1 MRTLETDLCIV
12 GGGSAGL
19 SVAAGAA
26 QLGAKVVLFER
37 RKMGGECLNYG
48 CVPSKALI
56 ASARTAETVRNAG
69 HFGVNA
75 RIDDVDFNKVV
86 SRVDQVIAGIAPHDS
101 EERFEKLGVTVLR
114 SNARFVGA
122 AEIEGEGVRV
132 RARRFVIA
140 TGSSP
145 AAPPIEGLGSVAFLT
160 NETVFANRVLPRH
173 LLVVGGGPIGVE
185 MAQAHRRLGARVTIA
200 EADRIMAK
208 EDPELTGVVR
218 HQLVSE
224 GIDILEGAEVKRVE
238 AVGDAIEATIDHSGE
253 TRLEVSHLLIAAGRR
268 PQIDGLDLDAAGV
281 AHTRTGITVDDRLR
295 TTNRRIFAMGD
306 VIGGPQFTHVA
317 SYHAGIVIRNA
328 LFRLPANV
336 DYGALPWVTFT
347 DPEVARVG
355 LIESEAR
362 AKFGDAIDVLSVP
375 FSDIDRARAESRT
388 VGMIKVVLGRGG
400 RILGASIVGDH
411 AGELIHLWALAMSQ
425 KLTAKAIASMI
436 APYPTLGEI
445 SKRVAGDC
453 YARKLFS
460 RWPKRIVRFLGRL
473 G

>member
-1 MRTLETDLCIV
+1 MRTLEADLCIV

-48 CVPSKALI
+48 CIPSKTLI

-69 HFGVNA
+69 QFGVNA

-101 EERFEKLGVTVLR
+101 TERFEKLGVTVLR
-114 SNARFVGA
+114 SNARFIGA

-145 AAPPIEGLGSVAFLT
+145 AAPPIEGLGSVPFLT

-185 MAQAHRRLGARVTIA
+185 MAQAHRRLGARVTVA
-200 EADRIMAK
+200 EADRIMVK
-208 EDPELTGVVR
+208 EDPEFAGVVR

-224 GIDILEGAEVKRVE
+224 GIDILEDAKVKRVE
-238 AVGDAIEATIDHSGE
+238 GVGDAIEATFDHSGE

-328 LFRLPANV
+328 LFRLPARV
-336 DYGALPWVTFT
+336 DYGAVPWVTFT
-347 DPEVARVG
+347 DPELAHVG

-362 AKFGDAIDVLSVP
+362 AKFGDAIEVLSAP
-375 FSDIDRARAESRT
+375 FANVDRARAESRT
-388 VGMIKVVLGRGG
+388 DGLIKIVLGRGG

-411 AGELIHLWALAMSQ
+411 AGELIHLWALAMSR
-425 KLTAKAIASMI
+425 KLSAKAIASMI
-436 APYPTLGEI
+436 VPYPTLGEI
-445 SKRVAGDC
+445 SKRVAGDY

-460 RWPKRIVRFLGRL
+460 QWPRRIVRLLGRL